1 MAIQHI
7 VVAAFDS
14 SRKEKADIICDGM
27 DDQIRIQEAM
37 DALPSGGG
45 TVELL
50 GGTFHIAMSIK
61 PTKGCRL
68 VGSGAH
74 SILRLTDAPNSLLV
88 ADAHSGQAE
97 LKVVDSSG
105 FRAGMPITIVSS
117 NFRVAMR
124 IQSITGNT
132 LVLDGYLP
140 ETFTVG
146 SGAMVWAFFPVI
158 DIAEDDVVI
167 KDLAID
173 GNRARRAVYTA
184 TYSYC
189 QGTVHVESESGI
201 YIHGGAEDTIVD
213 GCYISNTQGGG
224 IFVNGGGPNQRF
236 VNNKL
241 TDIGDKG
248 IIIVD
253 VSGPGLISGN
263 YIDGTGRTT
272 NYVSAKS
279 VWGYGDCINLHPMV
293 GDGWLVTNNILKN
306 ALRSGIR
313 MEGASKSVAS
323 NNYITDCGDCG
334 IIACVR
340 DENTIT
346 GNSIFRNGAG
356 ITLAFPVVEERG
368 STTIAGNNIGEN
380 KRNGIMIC
388 GGKYTILQGNSTSYN
403 GEHGIFITDKAY
415 DIPVTEERW
424 PEKPVRGGGK
434 CSSVGELIKGEGG
447 RSSSNRI
454 IVSNNA
460 IIGSSQKAHNTY
472 DNVFIRK
479 SSDILL
485 SGNVCYKGER
495 DNQPRY
501 GLNIARTCRRITVSD
516 NILKDSGVTA
526 DLHNE
531 CERQRS
537 LNRGQPS

>member
-1 MAIQHI
+1 MSLRHI
-7 VVAAFDS
+7 TVAASDS
-14 SRKEKADIICDGM
+14 SHKDEADIICDGM
-27 DDQIRIQEAM
+27 DDQMQIQEAI
-37 DALPSGGG
+37 DSLLSGGG

-50 GGTFHIAMSIK
+50 EGTFHIAMSIK

-68 VGSGAH
+68 IGNGRH
-74 SILRLTDAPNSLLV
+74 SVLRLVDAPSSLLV
-88 ADAHSGQAE
+88 ADAHKGQAE
-97 LKVVDSSG
+97 LKVADSSG

-117 NFRVAMR
+117 EFRVAMR
-124 IQSITGNT
+124 IQSISGNT
-132 LVLDGYLP
+132 LVLDGDLP

-146 SGAMVWAFFPVI
+146 SKARVWAFFPVI
-158 DIAEDDVVI
+158 DVTEDDVVI

-173 GNRARRAVYTA
+173 GNRAGRAVYTA

-201 YIHGGAEDTIVD
+201 YIHGGAENTIVD

-248 IIIVD
+248 IVVVD

-263 YIDGTGRTT
+263 YIDGTGRAT
-272 NYVSAKS
+272 NYVSTKS
-279 VWGYGDCINLHPMV
+279 VWGYGDCINLHPLV
-293 GDGWLVTNNILKN
+293 GNGWVVTNNILKN

-313 MEGASKSVAS
+313 MEGASRSIVS

-340 DENTIT
+340 DENTII

-356 ITLAFPVVEERG
+356 ITLAFPGVEEYG
-368 STTIAGNNIGEN
+368 STTVIGNIVSEN
-380 KRNGIMIC
+380 KRNGITVC
-388 GGKYTILQGNSTSYN
+388 GGKYVIIQGNNVSNN

-424 PEKPVRGGGK
+424 PEKPIRGGGK
-434 CSSVGELIKGEGG
+434 CSP
-447 RSSSNRI
+447 SNRI
-454 IVSNNA
+454 IVSNNVT
-460 IIGSSQKAHNTY
+460 IGNSQKTHNTY
-472 DNVFIRK
+472 DNIFVK
-479 SSDILL
+479 SSSDILL
-485 SGNVCYKGER
+485 NGNVCYKGER
-495 DNQPRY
+495 NKKPGY
-501 GLNIARTCRRITVSD
+501 GLHIAGTCSQIRARD
-516 NILKDSGVTA
+516 NILKDSGVTE
-526 DLHNE
+526 DLHN
-531 CERQRS
+531 QAADV
-537 LNRGQPS
+537 